1 LYELQPKDAEAA
13 GAGDVKT
20 NVEIANDT
28 LKYILEDMQLR
39 SLIFNLE
46 DIKTKID
53 ADSKG
58 PYQNVF
64 LQEIE
69 YMNILL
75 SEICRSLEEINQGI
89 QGLLTISE
97 KMESIIDALALN
109 KVPVPWT
116 TLAYPSKRG
125 LASWLLNLFQRID
138 QLNLFR
144 DDPLNIPKVIMISRF
159 FNP

>member
-1 LYELQPKDAEAA
+1 MAYGLHSNTEIGFRTTQCQEMFAQLYELQPKDSDTAA
-13 GAGDVKT
+13 TGDVKT
-20 NVEIANDT
+20 NVEIATDV
-28 LKYILEDMQLR
+28 LKYILEDQGMKG
-39 SLIFNLE
+39 LIFNLE

-64 LQEIE
+64 LQEVE

-75 SEICRSLEEINQGI
+75 SEIVRSLEEINQGI

-116 TLAYPSKRG
+116 GLAYPSKRG
-125 LASWLLNLFQRID
+125 LASWLLNLF
-138 QLNLFR
+138 
-144 DDPLNIPKVIMISRF
+144 
-159 FNP
+159 